1 VKLAFVHARLLTLEL
16 VRYPAFLVP
25 TLAFPAL
32 FFLFFAAS
40 ARGAAA
46 TLAMCS
52 FAAFA
57 TIGVAFFQFGVGI
70 ANERA
75 SPWEAYLR
83 TLPAPPVARIGS
95 RLLSAAVFAAA
106 AAVLLVAVALATTDA
121 TLAPTRWLELAA
133 VLALGLVPFALF
145 GIALGYW
152 ATPRGALPLANLIYL
167 GLAYGGGLWVRPQRL
182 PAAVAAVAPYLPT
195 GRLQHAL
202 AGVVRGSPWS
212 ARDWLPLA
220 AFSVLAA
227 AAACAG
233 YRHDEGARFR

>member
-1 VKLAFVHARLLTLEL
+1 VKLALVHARVMTLEL

-25 TLAFPAL
+25 TLVFPAM
-32 FFLFFAAS
+32 FFLFFAGS
-40 ARGAAA
+40 ARGVAA

-70 ANERA
+70 AAERA

-83 TLPAPPVARIGS
+83 TLPAAPAVRVGS
-95 RLLSAAVFAAA
+95 RLLSAAVFAAS
-106 AAVLLVAVALATTDA
+106 AAVLLVAVALVTTDA
-121 TLAPTRWLELAA
+121 ALSPARWLELAV
-133 VLALGLVPFALF
+133 VLVLGLVPFALF

-167 GLAYGGGLWVRPQRL
+167 ALAYGGGLWIRPQRL
-182 PAAVAAVAPYLPT
+182 PAAVAAVSPYLPS

-202 AGVVRGSPWS
+202 AGVVRGSPWNV
-212 ARDWLPLA
+212 RDWLPLA
-220 AFSVLAA
+220 AFSALAA
-227 AAACAG
+227 AAAFAG
-233 YRHDEGARFR
+233 YRRDEGTRFR